1 MTATNLKREF
11 EHNYNPMTSNS
22 EFTSNANV
30 EFETISSGSAK
41 PNLLGKRSVTDA
53 DAATRARQPS
63 IEES

>member
-1 MTATNLKREF
+1 
-11 EHNYNPMTSNS
+11 MTSNS

-41 PNLLGKRSVTDA
+41 PNLLGKRSVPDA
-53 DAATRARQPS
+53 DAARQPS